1 MILGG
6 LSLVQEKKEE
16 IINKE
21 RINLFIIIYYL
32 LMKNV
37 VLER

>member
-21 RINLFIIIYYL
+21 RINLFFIINYL